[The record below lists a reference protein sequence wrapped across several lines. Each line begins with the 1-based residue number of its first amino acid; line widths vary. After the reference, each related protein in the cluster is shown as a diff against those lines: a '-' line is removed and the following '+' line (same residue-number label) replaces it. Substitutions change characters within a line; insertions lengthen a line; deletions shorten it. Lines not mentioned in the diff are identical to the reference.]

1 MPNNG
6 ATALRFFE
14 VKQVPCQRNVEEYD
28 ALMKMLALKRSGS
41 YKQFFV
47 AQGNDCGC
55 PAFRGLLFCAR
66 EVPLEQEFASMR
78 LYCSV
83 DGILP
88 WLDTSLSIGSGP
100 TFSLEGTLETVL
112 KNGTA
117 GPTLKVMIPNL
128 SIKYRSEDPDHHFEA
143 PQDFVSTSIT
153 IQQAAKFVRKLRN
166 DKVGLCES
174 VAKIEL
180 WVDDYNGPAKVS
192 FYGEVCPPE
201 KL

>member
-14 VKQVPCQRNVEEYD
+14 VKQVPCQRNVEKYD
-28 ALMKMLALKRSGS
+28 ALMKKPAFKRSGS
-41 YKQFFV
+41 YKRFFV
-47 AQGNDCGC
+47 TRGNDCGY

-83 DGILP
+83 DEILP
-88 WLDTSLSIGSGP
+88 WLDTLLSIGSGP

-117 GPTLKVMIPNL
+117 GPTLEVMIPDL
-128 SIKYRSEDPDHHFEA
+128 SIKNWSEDPDHPFEA

-153 IQQAAKFVRKLRN
+153 I
-166 DKVGLCES
+166 
-174 VAKIEL
+174 
-180 WVDDYNGPAKVS
+180 
-192 FYGEVCPPE
+192 
-201 KL
+201 